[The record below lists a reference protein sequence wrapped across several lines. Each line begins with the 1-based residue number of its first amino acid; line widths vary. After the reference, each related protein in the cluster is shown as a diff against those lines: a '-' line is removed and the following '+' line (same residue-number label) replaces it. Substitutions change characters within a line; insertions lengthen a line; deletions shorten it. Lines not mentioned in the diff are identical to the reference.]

1 MGELLSFSILESANW
16 KMKVFGLLKCYRK
29 ETFGQCDLDF
39 PPPEG
44 DNNDYQLKDGEVD
57 SLFKV
62 V

>member
-16 KMKVFGLLKCYRK
+16 KMKVFWAFKVLSKG
-29 ETFGQCDLDF
+29 TFGQCDLDF

>member
-16 KMKVFGLLKCYRK
+16 KMKVFWAFKVLSKGNVWAM
-29 ETFGQCDLDF
+29 
-39 PPPEG
+39 

>member
-16 KMKVFGLLKCYRK
+16 KMKVFWAFKVLSKGNVWAMRLRL
-29 ETFGQCDLDF
+29 